1 MIFFNQFISFIK
13 KPAFKSAVLYTF
25 SNFSVKAI
33 SFLLLFVYSNP
44 KYISVEENGLLNLMS
59 SSVLILFPFLS
70 MGIIQSTSVDFFRLK
85 KESFRDFFTTGFI
98 IPVFSMFLGIA
109 LLLIFKDDLKEAY
122 QFPVS
127 FVVIIPVL
135 AFLAFCNEQYVSLI
149 RNNDEP
155 VTYFKASMLRLFIE
169 ISLSVTLVIGFAW
182 RWQGRVAGILVA
194 NIVLLVIA
202 FWYFRKK
209 GYLFGK
215 IRLQILKTE
224 LIYAVPIIVMQLSI
238 FCLSSSDKFFLSS
251 FSNNKEVGIYGYAC
265 VFAAVVTV
273 ACSSLISYVMPKI
286 YSCLSEPVINFKQ
299 IRKYFHFYAAS
310 CITILVGIVTI
321 TPVLY
326 KYFIN
331 SSYHPG
337 LKYMYLIAIGYFFWS
352 ITNFFYSY
360 MIYHKQKRKIILI
373 SLIAIGINLITH
385 YFFIKKWNAQ
395 GAAISVSLSYFLVLV
410 TTILFSFK
418 YVSLIFEFNNHK
430 RYFKIN
436 SEPV

>member
-155 VTYFKASMLRLFIE
+155 VTYLKHQCC
-169 ISLSVTLVIGFAW
+169 V
-182 RWQGRVAGILVA
+182 
-194 NIVLLVIA
+194 
-202 FWYFRKK
+202 
-209 GYLFGK
+209 YL
-215 IRLQILKTE
+215 
-224 LIYAVPIIVMQLSI
+224 
-238 FCLSSSDKFFLSS
+238 
-251 FSNNKEVGIYGYAC
+251 
-265 VFAAVVTV
+265 
-273 ACSSLISYVMPKI
+273 
-286 YSCLSEPVINFKQ
+286 
-299 IRKYFHFYAAS
+299 
-310 CITILVGIVTI
+310 
-321 TPVLY
+321 
-326 KYFIN
+326 
-331 SSYHPG
+331 
-337 LKYMYLIAIGYFFWS
+337 
-352 ITNFFYSY
+352 
-360 MIYHKQKRKIILI
+360 
-373 SLIAIGINLITH
+373 
-385 YFFIKKWNAQ
+385 
-395 GAAISVSLSYFLVLV
+395 
-410 TTILFSFK
+410 
-418 YVSLIFEFNNHK
+418 
-430 RYFKIN
+430 
-436 SEPV
+436 

>member
-85 KESFRDFFTTGFI
+85 KESFRDFFTTGFV
-98 IPVFSMFLGIA
+98 IPVLSMLLGIG
-109 LLLIFKDDLKEAY
+109 LLFVFRDDLKEAY

-169 ISLSVTLVIGFAW
+169 ITLSVTLVIGFAW

-202 FWYFRKK
+202 FWYFRNK

-215 IRLQILKTE
+215 IRLHFLKAE
-224 LIYAVPIIVMQLSI
+224 LIYAVPIIVMQLST

-265 VFAAVVTV
+265 IFAAVVLV
-273 ACSSLISYVMPKI
+273 ACSSLTSYVMPKI
-286 YSCLSEPVINFKQ
+286 YFCLSEPVINFKQ
-299 IRKYFHFYAAS
+299 IRKYFNFYAAS
-310 CITILVGIVTI
+310 SVAILAGIVAV
-321 TPVLY
+321 TPILY

-337 LKYMYLIAIGYFFWS
+337 LQYMYLIALGYFFWS

-360 MIYHKQKRKIILI
+360 LFFHKRKRKILLI
-373 SLIAIGINLITH
+373 SLIAIGINLTAN
-385 YFFIKKWNAQ
+385 YFFIKKWSAQ
-395 GAAISVSLSYFLVLV
+395 GAAISVCISYLLVLI
-410 TTILFSFK
+410 TTLLFSYK
-418 YVSLIFEFNNHK
+418 YVSLIFGFNKPGEIVNNK
-430 RYFKIN
+430 
-436 SEPV
+436 